1 MEARIALRLP
11 RDASS
16 VPFIRQLVDA
26 ALRTLGVVPPI
37 RDDIRII
44 LSEACSN
51 VIRHAAPSEEYT
63 VSAAL
68 DEDHCVI
75 KIVDHGTGFDPNT
88 VDRSPANGISENG
101 RGLQIMRALAD
112 DVHITTFEE
121 GSEVSVEKAL
131 RYVEDAPGRTLQH
144 SLSHH

>member
-51 VIRHAAPSEEYT
+51 VIKHAAPSKEYT

-68 DEDHCVI
+68 DEEHCTI
-75 KIVDHGTGFDPNT
+75 KILDYGHGFEPGTMKHRA
-88 VDRSPANGISENG
+88 VPAISEHG

-112 DVHITTFEE
+112 DMHISSRGD
-121 GSEVSVEKAL
+121 GSEVSVEKSL
-131 RYVEDAPGRTLQH
+131 RYAEDAPARTLH
-144 SLSHH
+144 YPLNHH